1 MSHTENTPLLEVRN
15 LKKYFGKKDR
25 VLHAVDDISVTI
37 QQGKTLGVVGE
48 SGCWSLLT
56 DRSSLT
62 DRISPMSV
70 SVRCANTASPC
81 RSSFRIPTPA

>member
-37 QQGKTLGVVGE
+37 QQGKTLGVVGA
-48 SGCWSLLT
+48 G
-56 DRSSLT
+56 
-62 DRISPMSV
+62 
-70 SVRCANTASPC
+70 AY
-81 RSSFRIPTPA
+81 